1 MIIINNNNN
10 NRNTCLDTN
19 DPEMTLKA
27 GGPRLPGQ
35 HHTRAVPRQY
45 IKINDAPENKS
56 VDHKAQF

>member
-1 MIIINNNNN
+1 M
-10 NRNTCLDTN
+10 DTN

-27 GGPRLPGQ
+27 GGPHLLVQ